1 MESFQSSV
9 DEYEYFAVYSFVLL
23 FGSSLIPL
31 LIFLSCL
38 LYVM

>member
-9 DEYEYFAVYSFVLL
+9 YEYEYFAVYSFVLL
-23 FGSSLIPL
+23 FGSDPIP